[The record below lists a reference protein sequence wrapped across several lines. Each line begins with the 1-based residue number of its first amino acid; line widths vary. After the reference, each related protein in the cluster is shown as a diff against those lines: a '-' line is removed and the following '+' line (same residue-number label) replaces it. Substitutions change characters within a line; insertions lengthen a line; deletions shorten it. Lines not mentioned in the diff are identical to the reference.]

1 MQPAIFLDRDG
12 VVIENRTN
20 YVQNWSQ
27 VKFIEKSLETLVQ
40 MSQLPYR
47 IVIITNQAGIGRGII
62 SEDQAAEINHLMVQ
76 FINQAG
82 GRIDGLYMCPHTP
95 EDNCACRKPKPGLL
109 YRAAEELEIDLSQSI
124 LVGDNLS
131 DIQAGL
137 SAGLSKVRLVRTGLG
152 EEYEKKLADTGVVS
166 TPIFDNLAEAMADLV
181 KIGKSPN

>member
-1 MQPAIFLDRDG
+1 
-12 VVIENRTN
+12 
-20 YVQNWSQ
+20 
-27 VKFIEKSLETLVQ
+27 
-40 MSQLPYR
+40 
-47 IVIITNQAGIGRGII
+47 
-62 SEDQAAEINHLMVQ
+62 
-76 FINQAG
+76 
-82 GRIDGLYMCPHTP
+82 
-95 EDNCACRKPKPGLL
+95 
-109 YRAAEELEIDLSQSI
+109 LEIDLSQSI